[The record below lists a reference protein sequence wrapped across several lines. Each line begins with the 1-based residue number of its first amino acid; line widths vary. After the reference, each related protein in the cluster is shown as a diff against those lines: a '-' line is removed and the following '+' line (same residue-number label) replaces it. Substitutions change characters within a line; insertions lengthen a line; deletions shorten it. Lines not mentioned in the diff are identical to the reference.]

1 MEIKVYLVDSVLG
14 IPFPETEAFPF
25 SRVHVPAAAASV
37 ENDRARKVQKDMSEA
52 IVKRIAL
59 KRIENRRREFN
70 CWIRVGRWPPL
81 SEYLQRKRG
90 VGRRGILVLPGPVAR
105 DHRNSL
111 GGNDWKALIATSGEK
126 EMMV

>member
-14 IPFPETEAFPF
+14 IPFSETEAFPF

-70 CWIRVGRWPPL
+70 CWIRVGRWPLCLNTSKGNVVLGDAAYWCYPAL
-81 SEYLQRKRG
+81 SLKITATHSEVMIGKR
-90 VGRRGILVLPGPVAR
+90 
-105 DHRNSL
+105 
-111 GGNDWKALIATSGEK
+111 
-126 EMMV
+126 